1 MKFKMAQGS
10 LFAVLMRSSWW
21 YSAMIGL
28 FAIALGLV
36 SFEGKYLIIGITAS
50 LPFLGIAA
58 YSAYKQSQRQAMKRV
73 LEVQQTAL
81 KMSVAEL
88 AKTISANYEKV
99 NYRVAKFKGDEAEW
113 ELERGRHKYLLS
125 CKRFKAANT
134 GIEPLKK
141 LTAAGEK
148 HEATA
153 YLYVALGEISESA
166 FEYAKKNKIELIQA
180 EALTE
185 YFDGTKDLS

>member
-1 MKFKMAQGS
+1 MKFKMSEKS
-10 LFAVLMRSSWW
+10 LFAILMRSTWW
-21 YSAMIGL
+21 YSALIAL
-28 FAIALGLV
+28 FAIAMSLV
-36 SFEGKYLIIGITAS
+36 AFGGKYLILGLATS

-58 YSAYKQSQRQAMKRV
+58 YSAYNQSKRPKLKRV
-73 LEVQQTAL
+73 LEVDQAAR
-81 KMSVAEL
+81 KMSAGEL
-88 AKTISANYEKV
+88 AKTIADHYEKNNFNV
-99 NYRVAKFKGDEAEW
+99 VTFKGDEAEL

-125 CKRFKAANT
+125 CKRFKVANT

-148 HEATA
+148 HEATG

-166 FEYAKKNKIELIQA
+166 LEYAQKNKIELIGA

-185 YFDGTKDLS
+185 YFDGTKKLL